1 MCLRRRYFAL
11 FTNCS
16 SEAVTLTLK
25 GIEIYLLLI
34 YISCW
39 VAFYRLI
46 NIPIEIGKIWLNDQT
61 SFEKFL
67 QDRYWNEAV
76 DRDLFFISF
85 FNVQWIFHCSQ
96 PRLFMSHLRYKLYR
110 IWFTISQ
117 GHGSKTSYLVL
128 VNFYSIMKWLEYLSW
143 WGLLFTR

>member
-1 MCLRRRYFAL
+1 MQKLSTVYLILVQCNNKLHSEQKNAKFMCLRRWYFAL

-117 GHGSKTSYLVL
+117 G
-128 VNFYSIMKWLEYLSW
+128 
-143 WGLLFTR
+143 

>member
-1 MCLRRRYFAL
+1 MLKLSTVYLVLVQCNNKLHSEQKCKIYVSKTLVFCSVYKL
-11 FTNCS
+11 FIGGGN
-16 SEAVTLTLK
+16 LNIK

-117 GHGSKTSYLVL
+117 G
-128 VNFYSIMKWLEYLSW
+128 
-143 WGLLFTR
+143 

>member
-1 MCLRRRYFAL
+1 MLKLSTVYLILVQCNNKLHSEQKKTKFMCLRRRYFAL

-117 GHGSKTSYLVL
+117 G
-128 VNFYSIMKWLEYLSW
+128 
-143 WGLLFTR
+143 